1 MKLEGLKK
9 LIKEELAKALNESK
23 PNGAK
28 PKYEKDE
35 IIYYQG
41 TPHVVTSDD
50 GGYIVQ
56 TILKGTGINKSIPRN
71 RIDPAPVKENQP
83 VVEPAIKEPAIKEP
97 ERKKRRSLSPPE
109 ESPNTRP
116 KALTVKE
123 DEAKLVAKI
132 AQRFKKL
139 EK

>member
-9 LIKEELAKALNESK
+9 LIKEELAKVLKETSGIPEYFTDNKGEKYKISTYK
-23 PNGAK
+23 NGD
-28 PKYEKDE
+28 KYIKVNSTEINIQDPLEKQKIQKQIE
-35 IIYYQG
+35 
-41 TPHVVTSDD
+41 TA
-50 GGYIVQ
+50 
-56 TILKGTGINKSIPRN
+56 SI
-71 RIDPAPVKENQP
+71 KENQP
-83 VVEPAIKEPAIKEP
+83 MVKPTIKEPAIKEP
-97 ERKKRRSLSPPE
+97 ERKKRRSLTPPE
-109 ESPNTRP
+109 ESPNTKP

>member
-9 LIKEELAKALNESK
+9 LVKEELSKALNK
-23 PNGAK
+23 
-28 PKYEKDE
+28 
-35 IIYYQG
+35 
-41 TPHVVTSDD
+41 V
-50 GGYIVQ
+50 
-56 TILKGTGINKSIPRN
+56 KSSS
-71 RIDPAPVKENQP
+71 VKENQP
-83 VVEPAIKEPAIKEP
+83 MVKPTIKEPAIKEP
-97 ERKKRRSLSPPE
+97 ERKKRRSLTPPE
-109 ESPNTRP
+109 ESPNTKP

>member
-9 LIKEELAKALNESK
+9 LIKEELAKAINE
-23 PNGAK
+23 AK
-28 PKYEKDE
+28 PKYEKGE
-35 IIYYQG
+35 TIYFQG

-50 GGYIVQ
+50 GGFIIQ
-56 TILKGTGINKSIPRN
+56 TKIKGTGIIKNIPRN
-71 RIDPAPVKENQP
+71 RIDPVPVKENQP
-83 VVEPAIKEPAIKEP
+83 MVEPTIKEPAIKEP

-109 ESPNTRP
+109 ESPNTKP

-139 EK
+139 DK

>member
-9 LIKEELAKALNESK
+9 LIKEELAKAINEV
-23 PNGAK
+23 K

-35 IIYYQG
+35 IIYFQG

-56 TILKGTGINKSIPRN
+56 TTLKGKSKPIPRN
-71 RIDPAPVKENQP
+71 RIDPDPVKENQP
-83 VVEPAIKEPAIKEP
+83 MVEPTIKEPAIKEP

-109 ESPNTRP
+109 ESPNTKP

>member
-23 PNGAK
+23 P
-28 PKYEKDE
+28 KYEKGE
-35 IIYYQG
+35 TIYYQG

-56 TILKGTGINKSIPRN
+56 TTLKGKSKPIPRN

-83 VVEPAIKEPAIKEP
+83 MVEPTIKEPAIKEP
-97 ERKKRRSLSPPE
+97 KRKKRRSLSPPE
-109 ESPNTRP
+109 ESPNTKP

-139 EK
+139 DK

>member
-9 LIKEELAKALNESK
+9 LIKEELAKALNKS
-23 PNGAK
+23 
-28 PKYEKDE
+28 
-35 IIYYQG
+35 
-41 TPHVVTSDD
+41 TPH
-50 GGYIVQ
+50 
-56 TILKGTGINKSIPRN
+56 N
-71 RIDPAPVKENQP
+71 RTKPASVKENQP
-83 VVEPAIKEPAIKEP
+83 MVEPTIKEPAIKEP

-109 ESPNTRP
+109 ESPNTKP

-139 EK
+139 DK

>member
-9 LIKEELAKALNESK
+9 LIKEELAKAINE
-23 PNGAK
+23 AK

-35 IIYYQG
+35 IIYFQG
-41 TPHVVTSDD
+41 TPHIVLSDE
-50 GGYIVQ
+50 GSYIIK
-56 TILKGTGINKSIPRN
+56 TKIKGTGIIKNIPRN
-71 RIDPAPVKENQP
+71 RIDPDPVKENQP
-83 VVEPAIKEPAIKEP
+83 MVEPAIKEPAIKEP

-109 ESPNTRP
+109 ESPNTKP

>member
-9 LIKEELAKALNESK
+9 LIKEELAKGIGRNK
-23 PNGAK
+23 P
-28 PKYEKDE
+28 
-35 IIYYQG
+35 
-41 TPHVVTSDD
+41 
-50 GGYIVQ
+50 
-56 TILKGTGINKSIPRN
+56 IPRN
-71 RIDPAPVKENQP
+71 RIDPDPVKENQP
-83 VVEPAIKEPAIKEP
+83 VIEPTIKEPAIKEP

>member
-9 LIKEELAKALNESK
+9 LVKEELSKALNK
-23 PNGAK
+23 
-28 PKYEKDE
+28 
-35 IIYYQG
+35 
-41 TPHVVTSDD
+41 V
-50 GGYIVQ
+50 
-56 TILKGTGINKSIPRN
+56 KSSS
-71 RIDPAPVKENQP
+71 VEENQP
-83 VVEPAIKEPAIKEP
+83 MVKPTIKEPAIKEP
-97 ERKKRRSLSPPE
+97 ERKKRRSLTPPE
-109 ESPNTRP
+109 ESPNTKP

>member
-9 LIKEELAKALNESK
+9 LIKEELAKALNK
-23 PNGAK
+23 
-28 PKYEKDE
+28 
-35 IIYYQG
+35 
-41 TPHVVTSDD
+41 V
-50 GGYIVQ
+50 
-56 TILKGTGINKSIPRN
+56 KSSS
-71 RIDPAPVKENQP
+71 VEENQP
-83 VVEPAIKEPAIKEP
+83 MVEPAIKEPAIKEP

-116 KALTVKE
+116 KALAVKE

>member
-9 LIKEELAKALNESK
+9 LIKEELAKAINEV
-23 PNGAK
+23 K

-35 IIYYQG
+35 IIYFQG

-50 GGYIVQ
+50 GGFIIQ
-56 TILKGTGINKSIPRN
+56 TKIKGTGIIKNIPRN

-83 VVEPAIKEPAIKEP
+83 MVEPAIKEPAIKEP

-109 ESPNTRP
+109 ESPNTKP

-139 EK
+139 DK